1 MKTMSLSKR
10 TPFLVAVV
18 ASGFLIVAFM
28 KGMRQDTVE
37 PVRVSVKHRAPLV
50 GVVVGGVL
58 IVGAQAA
65 THVGVSDPPSSLP
78 LGHRPPGQFNTAN
91 AFKLPKRA
99 PPPPAGPVLLSLNK
113 PVFSSAR
120 GNLADPNTITKQI
133 AKRDWIKDRFQFAKD
148 MRFV

>member
-18 ASGFLIVAFM
+18 TSGFLIVAFM
-28 KGMRQDTVE
+28 KGMRQDTE
-37 PVRVSVKHRAPLV
+37 PVRLSLKHSPRA
-50 GVVVGGVL
+50 
-58 IVGAQAA
+58 AQAA
-65 THVGVSDPPSSLP
+65 THVGVWDPPSSLP
-78 LGHRPPGQFNTAN
+78 VERPPGQFNTAN
-91 AFKLPKRA
+91 TFKLPKRA
-99 PPPPAGPVLLSLNK
+99 PPPPAEPVLLSLNK

-148 MRFV
+148 MRFVAVACVRTLYF